1 MEIFPVTPATPTGFE
16 TRDTGITLEVEPV
29 VGPNKKFIE
38 LSLRPEL
45 VEFEGFVNYGSP
57 IATLPTGGLGKSL
70 RALPLHEE
78 QHPHARVQNHP
89 YAECSPDHSG
99 WRNRGYWRSD
109 YE

>member
-57 IATLPTGGLGKSL
+57 IATLT
-70 RALPLHEE
+70 
-78 QHPHARVQNHP
+78 
-89 YAECSPDHSG
+89 D
-99 WRNRGYWRSD
+99 
-109 YE
+109 